1 MTDPLPSLRGCPSV
15 AKGDAA
21 ISTAIRAISEADC
34 FNRLRR
40 SRNDRERRGTRNDRK
55 KAAAAQ

>member
-40 SRNDRERRGTRNDRK
+40 SRNDVYFGAST
-55 KAAAAQ
+55 

>member
-1 MTDPLPSLRGCPSV
+1 MTVKGGGGAMTDPLPSLRGCPSV

-40 SRNDRERRGTRNDRK
+40 SRNDVYFGAST
-55 KAAAAQ
+55 